1 MNFSM
6 ARTKQTARGSHSQ
19 GSPARFSP
27 QRTSDSDLP
36 TSPLTRR
43 PLSQARASSG
53 GNTPAVPQGPPPPV
67 DPTPSAE
74 PRDPNL
80 PPDPT
85 PSAEPGDPSLPADPT
100 PTAGGSKRVFGGKA
114 AASKPAKKRRS
125 TEVSPRRPLTPDKNR
140 GSSVST
146 SKPPK
151 KKPDRKTTATVSKAQ
166 AKKPTKAAKKTGTS
180 GAGVVPP
187 KRAPKA
193 YNQVKNP
200 ERQKSWAAVA
210 KLNNQARTEGGNKG
224 VTVTKRGH
232 FKPPPARKDARGRIK
247 YRKRGKVALMEIRH
261 YQKSTRPI
269 IPARP
274 FCRVVREICEDIK
287 TGMRWQAMAVY
298 NLQMGA
304 ESALVDMFELAN
316 LAAIHAKRIT
326 IFPKD
331 TLLVKRFAEV
341 NLRVISKVGGSG

>member
-1 MNFSM
+1 M
-6 ARTKQTARGSHSQ
+6 ARTKQTARGSKSQ

-27 QRTSDSDLP
+27 QRASDSDLP
-36 TSPLTRR
+36 TSPLARR
-43 PLSQARASSG
+43 PLSQARAPDG
-53 GNTPAVPQGPPPPV
+53 GNTPAVPGGPPPPT
-67 DPTPSAE
+67 DPIPSAE
-74 PRDPNL
+74 PGGPNL
-80 PPDPT
+80 PTDPT
-85 PSAEPGDPSLPADPT
+85 PSAEPGDPADPT
-100 PTAGGSKRVFGGKA
+100 PGGSKRVFGGKGGN
-114 AASKPAKKRRS
+114 SKPAKKRRS
-125 TEVSPRRPLTPDKNR
+125 TEVSPRRALSPAKNR
-140 GSSVST
+140 GTFVSVS
-146 SKPPK
+146 KEPK

-166 AKKPTKAAKKTGTS
+166 AKKPTKAARKKGTS

-232 FKPPPARKDARGRIK
+232 FKPPPARRDARGRIK

-261 YQKSTRPI
+261 YQKSTKPI

-287 TGMRWQAMAVY
+287 VGMRWQAMAVY

-341 NLRVISKVGGSG
+341 NLRVISKLGGSG

>member
-1 MNFSM
+1 MICPR
-6 ARTKQTARGSHSQ
+6 A
-19 GSPARFSP
+19 
-27 QRTSDSDLP
+27 
-36 TSPLTRR
+36 PLARR
-43 PLSQARASSG
+43 PLSQSQAPDP
-53 GNTPAVPQGPPPPV
+53 GNVPAGPPGPTLAVNPPA
-67 DPTPSAE
+67 D
-74 PRDPNL
+74 
-80 PPDPT
+80 PDPT
-85 PSAEPGDPSLPADPT
+85 AEPGNSDLPADPV
-100 PTAGGSKRVFGGKA
+100 PTAGGSKRVFGGKS

-125 TEVSPRRPLTPDKNR
+125 TEVSPRAPLSPDRSR
-140 GSSVST
+140 GTYVST
-146 SKPPK
+146 SKPAKGGKSSKAPK
-151 KKPDRKTTATVSKAQ
+151 KKPDRKTTATASKAH
-166 AKKPTKAAKKTGTS
+166 AKKPTKAAKKTGAS
-180 GAGVVPP
+180 GAGVVPL

-232 FKPPPARKDARGRIK
+232 FKPPPGCRDARGRIK
-247 YRKRGKVALMEIRH
+247 YRKRGAVALMEIRH
-261 YQKSTRPI
+261 YQKSTKPI

-287 TGMRWQAMAVY
+287 VGMRWQAMAVY
-298 NLQMGA
+298 NLQMGV

-341 NLRVISKVGGSG
+341 NLKVISRLGGTG